1 MNIQD
6 VATKRLLLAT
16 FVAIASMWL
25 LGYLASFFGI
35 NSAEHV
41 SPSMGHLDPVN
52 LVVTAIAMCLGG
64 YIGGKRFIGM
74 ALAIMCVLWIIT
86 VYVLLQIAK
95 LTQADALP
103 LPHIFAYNRMQIAL
117 SVLVA
122 CASAALGAWLRLRR
136 AALRAAA

>member
-1 MNIQD
+1 MNLRD
-6 VATKRLLLAT
+6 VAAKRLLLAT
-16 FVAIASMWL
+16 FVAVASMWL
-25 LGYLASFFGI
+25 LGYLASFIGV
-35 NSAEHV
+35 NGAGHTS
-41 SPSMGHLDPVN
+41 SSSMSHLDPVN

-64 YIGGKRFIGM
+64 YIGGKRFVGV
-74 ALAIMCVLWIIT
+74 ALAITCVLWIIT

-95 LTQADALP
+95 PTQPDA

-122 CASAALGAWLRLRR
+122 CASAALGAWLRIRR